1 MAAFRAAD
9 RAGFS
14 TYRAGRIRGHA
25 IEVFPHAS
33 ATVFAGC
40 LPPARQTTTVKRA
53 WRAGVLRAQHVP
65 TSQLRTLD
73 QIDAALAALTGI
85 VALELGDPFAPGVPE
100 EGRIVL
106 PARVVPA
113 AGYRRCAPA
122 AASASNGSATEPLIR
137 FCACGCG
144 AQTRPGSEF
153 RSGHDRKLM
162 VELRARGRRRR
173 PRSRRARATGVDV
186 SEKHLET
193 AAIHAGQDPD
203 APYGAVSVPIYQ
215 NSTYAQDD
223 VAAPKVWDYGRGG
236 NPTREAF
243 QQALA
248 AVEGGD
254 RCFAFGSGMGA
265 ETTLL
270 LTLRPG
276 DHVLLADDVYGGTY
290 RLLSKVLGPWGLE
303 LSTCDL
309 GDLDAMAAALR
320 PIDTLRLGSRPRRT
334 RC

>member
-1 MAAFRAAD
+1 VRSLGIDVGGEHRKHLDVVVMDADRQIAVVGSRVPVGRVGALIADQRPDVVCIDSPPAWAPGGKRSRTTERELKLLGIQAYYTPDRRAGESNGFYDWMRNGMAAFRAAD

-14 TYRAGRIRGHA
+14 TYRAGGIRGHA

-40 LPPARQTTTVKRA
+40 LPPARQTTTGKRA

-65 TSQLRTLD
+65 TSQLQTLD

-122 AASASNGSATEPLIR
+122 AARGPNGSGTEPLIQ

-144 AQTRPGSEF
+144 AQTRPGREF

-162 VELRARGRRRR
+162 VELERAVADGDRARTELERRGW
-173 PRSRRARATGVDV
+173 T
-186 SEKHLET
+186 
-193 AAIHAGQDPD
+193 
-203 APYGAVSVPIYQ
+203 
-215 NSTYAQDD
+215 
-223 VAAPKVWDYGRGG
+223 
-236 NPTREAF
+236 
-243 QQALA
+243 
-248 AVEGGD
+248 
-254 RCFAFGSGMGA
+254 
-265 ETTLL
+265 
-270 LTLRPG
+270 
-276 DHVLLADDVYGGTY
+276 
-290 RLLSKVLGPWGLE
+290 
-303 LSTCDL
+303 
-309 GDLDAMAAALR
+309 
-320 PIDTLRLGSRPRRT
+320 
-334 RC
+334 